1 MADEISAW
9 YHRRT
14 RNCSFLI
21 RSLMPSLHH
30 LHFSLPC
37 NTSIYGERKERI
49 SHRARIILSI
59 RLTRLFSRSRSSN
72 DSTMDRQFFFFLFHS
87 SIHSSIQKSI
97 FIDSQLNSSV
107 HQKKKKFPLLGRVMI
122 LQTFWDI
129 HCAWLRTTR
138 SSSSCH
144 CHSSPLFF
152 FFFFG
157 HLCLFDV
164 RVSSNHVAF
173 DSWN

>member
-72 DSTMDRQFFFFLFHS
+72 DSTMGRQFFFFLFHS

-107 HQKKKKFPLLGRVMI
+107 HQKKKSFRCLVELWFCRFFGTFIVLGYAQLDHRHHAIVI
-122 LQTFWDI
+122 LR
-129 HCAWLRTTR
+129 L
-138 SSSSCH
+138 
-144 CHSSPLFF
+144 F

>member
-59 RLTRLFSRSRSSN
+59 HLTRLFSRSRSSN

-107 HQKKKKFPLLGRVMI
+107 HQKKKKSFRCLVELWFCRLFGTFTVLGYAQLDHRHHAIII
-122 LQTFWDI
+122 L
-129 HCAWLRTTR
+129 R
-138 SSSSCH
+138 
-144 CHSSPLFF
+144 LFF
-152 FFFFG
+152 FFFWSF
-157 HLCLFDV
+157 V
-164 RVSSNHVAF
+164 SIRRIRVSSNHVAF

>member
-49 SHRARIILSI
+49 SHRARIIPSI

-72 DSTMDRQFFFFLFHS
+72 DSTMGRQFFFFLFHS

-107 HQKKKKFPLLGRVMI
+107 HQKKKKVSVAWSSYDFADFLGHSLCLVTHNSIIVIMPLS
-122 LQTFWDI
+122 FF
-129 HCAWLRTTR
+129 A
-138 SSSSCH
+138 S
-144 CHSSPLFF
+144 FF
-152 FFFFG
+152 FFWSF
-157 HLCLFDV
+157 V
-164 RVSSNHVAF
+164 SIRRIRVSSNHVAF